1 MTHGEEAAF
10 DRGAWAAFNE
20 VLLYLNTLNDQNP
33 SKRVL
38 YKQIF
43 EMRPAL
49 CIAQREIKL
58 VSLL

>member
-20 VLLYLNTLNDQNP
+20 VLFYLNTLNDATP
-33 SKRVL
+33 SKTVL

-43 EMRPAL
+43 EMRPSL
-49 CIAQREIKL
+49 LYAQRRALGDSE
-58 VSLL
+58 